1 MGIKEMVEKEWC
13 DETMYQMII
22 DTTWTEAQKE
32 LLDKGDEADDYGLE
46 MVNYEW
52 KKRRLA

>member
-22 DTTWTEAQKE
+22 DTTWTKAQKE
-32 LLDKGDEADDYGLE
+32 ILEKGDEAEDYGLE
-46 MVNYEW
+46 MVNYE
-52 KKRRLA
+52 